1 MLRWNF
7 IVARLLL
14 GSALSVAWTTIA
26 TTSHAAIATYFGGP
40 APSKLDLTNP
50 NVARNAFLATL
61 SSYGVE
67 NLEGLAGQQNPTL
80 TFGSTGVTAATGF
93 SNGVNTQFAYSVSG
107 TSFLWD
113 ADGASDWLQFSQPV
127 TAFGSYIVQGGDGSS
142 ASPTSAP
149 PNKLTFRLENS
160 ALGTSK
166 DVVIADLGPDCPFYN
181 VIFVGITDS
190 TPFDRVSLVESYDY
204 DGLLYDDLIA
214 GDLLPAARGDFDG
227 DGSVDDADFTL
238 WRNNFGA
245 SGSAPYT
252 LGDGDG
258 DGSTTGSDFL
268 IWQRE
273 LPTTLIS
280 AIPEPATA
288 TLSLFAAA
296 IVFSRRRRRAQ
307 A

>member
-14 GSALSVAWTTIA
+14 GSALSAAWAMVA
-26 TTSHAAIATYFGGP
+26 TTSHAAVATYFGGP
-40 APSKLDLTNP
+40 ASSKLDLTNP

-107 TSFLWD
+107 TNFLWD

-142 ASPTSAP
+142 ATPTSAP
-149 PNKLTFRLENS
+149 PNKLTFRIENS
-160 ALGTSK
+160 TLGTTK
-166 DVVIADLGPDCPFYN
+166 DVVIADLGPDWPFYN

-190 TPFDRVSLVESYDY
+190 TPFDRISLVETYDY

-214 GDLLPAARGDFDG
+214 GNLQPAARGDFDG
-227 DGSVDDADFTL
+227 DGTVDDADFTL
-238 WRNNFGA
+238 WQNNFGA
-245 SGSAPYT
+245 SGSVPYT

-258 DGSTTGSDFL
+258 DGATTGSDFL
-268 IWQRE
+268 IWQRQ
-273 LPTTLIS
+273 LPTPLVQ
-280 AIPEPATA
+280 AVPEPAA
-288 TLSLFAAA
+288 VSLLAAA
-296 IVFSRRRRRAQ
+296 IVFARRRRRAQ